1 MKNPFTT
8 FSIRRKITYGFILLL
23 VFMVGTIGLT
33 YGVSS
38 HIEEKVLRLELID
51 DLFGSILE
59 MRRFEKNYF
68 LYGEQSDYQEAL
80 VYNAKSAS
88 ILLESR
94 EELRRIIIDAQLI
107 QIVQAL
113 HDYEN
118 YFQQLAGLYQ
128 SGQRQSKKAA
138 NLREK
143 IRGLGKE
150 LTDQAEESSHR
161 ERYAVRNLLRTVRRI
176 LVAAAVSLLFLSVG
190 LATLLGQRVVN
201 SLKLLE
207 RYAEKISSEDFEE
220 IRATPL
226 EEEVRS
232 VLNAFNRMS
241 RILRIRQSQLVQS
254 EKLASLGT
262 LLSGVAHELNNP
274 LSNISTS
281 AQILREEL
289 DRADPEFKKELI
301 QQIEDQSDKA
311 RDIVRTLL
319 EFSRATEYHPRP
331 VALKKLFEDTVVLIR
346 GQIPTDVSISLECPD
361 ELIVEVDKQKLQQVF
376 LNLLKNGIDAV
387 GQSGKL
393 WITARLLGLKES
405 AEELEIMIEDNGPG
419 IPPETIKKIFDPFFS
434 TKDVGHGSGLGLYIV
449 HDIVARHGGRIN
461 VNSQMGQ
468 GTTFTIWLPRK
479 QEGKNE

>member
-128 SGQRQSKKAA
+128 SGQRQSKKTA

-289 DRADPEFKKELI
+289 VRADPEFKKELI

-331 VALKKLFEDTVVLIR
+331 VALKKLFEDTVVLIPGLPQPLEKRHRRRRAERQALDYRPIAGAEGERRRTGNHDR
-346 GQIPTDVSISLECPD
+346 GQRPRHP
-361 ELIVEVDKQKLQQVF
+361 
-376 LNLLKNGIDAV
+376 
-387 GQSGKL
+387 
-393 WITARLLGLKES
+393 
-405 AEELEIMIEDNGPG
+405 PG
-419 IPPETIKKIFDPFFS
+419 N
-434 TKDVGHGSGLGLYIV
+434 H
-449 HDIVARHGGRIN
+449 
-461 VNSQMGQ
+461 
-468 GTTFTIWLPRK
+468 
-479 QEGKNE
+479 